1 MQQGIVQVEKKFE
14 IVATKTNRQT
24 IRDKYKT
31 PFRML
36 SNFGMY
42 DTNEALRIMEW
53 IVTKYGRKKGK
64 KN

>member
-1 MQQGIVQVEKKFE
+1 
-14 IVATKTNRQT
+14 
-24 IRDKYKT
+24 
-31 PFRML
+31 ML